1 MRAGLP
7 VQPAGRRRRSRR
19 SLSCFLPRRPRH
31 KEEEPPVLLL
41 RDMGLCYRLLERL
54 VPALVPGIAASRL
67 EILQHVIDYIL
78 ELQTELDASCPA
90 GEREESRVTGSSS
103 SNSGHGAARA
113 PLPAVHTFPPKTL

>member
-1 MRAGLP
+1 HLAIILAINRYSIYCSLCCEA
-7 VQPAGRRRRSRR
+7 SRR

-90 GEREESRVTGSSS
+90 GDKFSYLRSRDIKYLLE
-103 SNSGHGAARA
+103 NHSGI
-113 PLPAVHTFPPKTL
+113 